1 MMLGITGSAQLTIVK
16 DVSATG
22 LRPTDN
28 EHFIWQNNRW
38 NGKHYY
44 GVTVTP
50 SVAIAVTDGTDAGT
64 KAYPSPLT
72 NMKQQTAPSVVMK
85 CTFTDIQA
93 VMAEKYGK
101 RTALLLV
108 PQ

>member
-1 MMLGITGSAQLTIVK
+1 LIILTLANPEVHGVLPFEIFRHEKILFFSLMMLGITGSAQLTIVK

-50 SVAIAVTDGTDAGT
+50 SVAIAVTDGTNAG
-64 KAYPSPLT
+64 
-72 NMKQQTAPSVVMK
+72 Q
-85 CTFTDIQA
+85 
-93 VMAEKYGK
+93 
-101 RTALLLV
+101 R
-108 PQ
+108 

>member
-1 MMLGITGSAQLTIVK
+1 MKKILLFSLMMLGITGSAQLTIVK

-44 GVTVTP
+44 GVVAAP
-50 SVAIAVTDGTDAGT
+50 SVAIAVTDGTDTAT
-64 KAYPSPLT
+64 
-72 NMKQQTAPSVVMK
+72 MKRRESYADLEPK
-85 CTFTDIQA
+85 P
-93 VMAEKYGK
+93 GK
-101 RTALLLV
+101 RDF
-108 PQ
+108 QQK